1 MKLSAANLAG
11 QISSISQVLVKVMG
25 NAQGFLGAVEGF
37 AGDQSL
43 TGEGYDSAKS
53 YFTEKYQPL
62 IRGLLLAVRSMSL
75 ANIQCEAHLAE
86 VGGEDL
92 VIDTDLLCDQISR
105 LRQLVSFMESELNAA
120 NLIQSQWIIQS
131 MNENIAKL
139 ESKIQKVYDFHN
151 ATGNLYDDVELCLSH
166 VGSGL
171 AEISSSCYYPPLII
185 YYTPQAT
192 GFC

>member
-1 MKLSAANLAG
+1 
-11 QISSISQVLVKVMG
+11 
-25 NAQGFLGAVEGF
+25 
-37 AGDQSL
+37 
-43 TGEGYDSAKS
+43 
-53 YFTEKYQPL
+53 
-62 IRGLLLAVRSMSL
+62 MSL

-139 ESKIQKVYDFHN
+139 ESKIQ
-151 ATGNLYDDVELCLSH
+151 NLGFRVSH
-166 VGSGL
+166 
-171 AEISSSCYYPPLII
+171 
-185 YYTPQAT
+185 
-192 GFC
+192 

>member
-62 IRGLLLAVRSMSL
+62 RSISL
-75 ANIQCEAHLAE
+75 
-86 VGGEDL
+86 
-92 VIDTDLLCDQISR
+92 
-105 LRQLVSFMESELNAA
+105 
-120 NLIQSQWIIQS
+120 
-131 MNENIAKL
+131 
-139 ESKIQKVYDFHN
+139 
-151 ATGNLYDDVELCLSH
+151 
-166 VGSGL
+166 
-171 AEISSSCYYPPLII
+171 
-185 YYTPQAT
+185 
-192 GFC
+192 